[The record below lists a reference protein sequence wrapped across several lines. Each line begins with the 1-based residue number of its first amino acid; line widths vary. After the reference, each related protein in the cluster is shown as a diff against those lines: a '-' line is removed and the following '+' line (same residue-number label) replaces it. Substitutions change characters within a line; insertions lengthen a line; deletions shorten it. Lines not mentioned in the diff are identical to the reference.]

1 MGKYDTVIF
10 DLDGTLL
17 NTIEDLTDS
26 VNFALGLYG
35 FPHKS
40 LEEIRS
46 FVGNGAARL
55 IELAI
60 PDGTSNSMYEKC
72 FIDFRNHYSINMRNK
87 TDAYEGIMELLRQLL
102 EKKYKMAI
110 VSNKFDTAVK
120 ELNKIYFEKYIKV
133 AIGESEKVSKKPAP
147 DTVFKA
153 LEELGS
159 VTDKSVYVGDSE
171 VDVKTAKNAGVICV
185 GVTWGFRSRKVLEQ
199 NGADYIIDTPQ
210 ELLKIITV

>member
-35 FPHKS
+35 FQHKS

-55 IELAI
+55 IELSI
-60 PDGTSNSMYEKC
+60 PDGAINPMYEKC
-72 FIDFRNHYSINMRNK
+72 FVDFRNHYSMNMRNK

-120 ELNKIYFEKYIKV
+120 ELNEIYFEKYIKV

-185 GVTWGFRSRKVLEQ
+185 GVTWGFRNRKVLEQ

-210 ELLKIITV
+210 ELLKIITA